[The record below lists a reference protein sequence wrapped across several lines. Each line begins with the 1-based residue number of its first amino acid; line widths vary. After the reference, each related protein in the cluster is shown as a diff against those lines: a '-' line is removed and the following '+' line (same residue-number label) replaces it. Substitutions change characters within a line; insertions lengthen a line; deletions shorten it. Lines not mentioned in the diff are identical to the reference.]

1 MTRNPAGVFSLLFLA
16 LCVCSCSS
24 TKDLLVHTAPVN
36 IERPACRPAL
46 PAPDPIKT
54 YPVMWNVM
62 SYGNPPE
69 PYFVLSAKDYQ
80 NLSLSVADT
89 RRWVDEAAGQLR
101 YYQKEDQP

>member
-1 MTRNPAGVFSLLFLA
+1 
-16 LCVCSCSS
+16 
-24 TKDLLVHTAPVN
+24 
-36 IERPACRPAL
+36 
-46 PAPDPIKT
+46 
-54 YPVMWNVM
+54 M